1 MVSSAG
7 LTGTMAGDLL
17 PDATAGDMLAD
28 AVAGRLLVDAMAG
41 DMLDATTGHLI
52 TDVMVGSGEVTGG
65 VMGVGVMRGGVSVEA
80 WLPDATGRVGGGLS
94 PSFSMSV
101 LDVVSCLKVPS
112 WWLFPTLLW
121 SLLCSASSFVP
132 V

>member
-17 PDATAGDMLAD
+17 PYTTAD

-41 DMLDATTGHLI
+41 DMLDATAGRLI

-65 VMGVGVMRGGVSVEA
+65 VLGGGVMRGGVSVEA
-80 WLPDATGRVGGGLS
+80 WLPDATGRVGGRLS
-94 PSFSMSV
+94 SSFSMSV
-101 LDVVSCLKVPS
+101 WEGSG
-112 WWLFPTLLW
+112 
-121 SLLCSASSFVP
+121 
-132 V
+132 

>member
-17 PDATAGDMLAD
+17 PDATPDDMPAD

-41 DMLDATTGHLI
+41 DMLGATAGRLI

-65 VMGVGVMRGGVSVEA
+65 VMGVGVMRGGVMRGGVSVEA
-80 WLPDATGRVGGGLS
+80 WLPDTTGRVGGGLS
-94 PSFSMSV
+94 SSFSMSV
-101 LDVVSCLKVPS
+101 WEGSG
-112 WWLFPTLLW
+112 
-121 SLLCSASSFVP
+121 
-132 V
+132 